1 MPSANNETYDYI
13 INKINSLKDQYPSLR
28 NKLNDYVFNA
38 LVVKSMFYKNP
49 ANEVTEN
56 DFNDIIVDGHADG
69 GVDILLNDPNSETD
83 DLIIGQSK
91 FYKTI
96 SFDECS
102 DAINKMA
109 DFYLDLSQGHYEN
122 VNETVGQRFSWL
134 NGNVGDES
142 KIKLVLFTS
151 APKNN
156 IRFDRLQKTLYNKLA
171 DQSKFELIV
180 LFDTDII
187 EEIKE
192 AESRRPSVDCGE
204 IDIDV
209 ANNWLV
215 YEDMAAIVN
224 VSAFSIKELYVKHSN
239 NLLARNLRYHVSGVS
254 VDRAIEDSIN
264 NTPELF
270 WLKNN
275 GITIICDDFR
285 LDGKKVKLTNFSIV
299 NGGQTTYKIRK
310 NKNISKDY
318 DFYLPCKIV
327 KVQGNDED
335 EKSNFSLEI
344 AKATNSQKAI
354 KNSDLKANA
363 PEQLRFSQ
371 AMRDV
376 GIFYQ
381 TKRGED
387 IPNSYNKEK
396 YKHSDITQIGKLCL
410 SGIFQMPCSSRN
422 KPSTIY
428 ADRYYNNIFNG
439 NQQQTAKLCK
449 ELLYI
454 DYYFDNIF
462 RKKYLKDISEDAD
475 ADMKKQFASNARTVC
490 TAFVMFASRCYQN
503 NFRNT
508 DLKTIFNAA
517 KNDKLSDDT
526 DVYNIVKNIE
536 GVSWILPPEIFDNKD
551 KYDDTLYELFSLIIK
566 YGSHDLKIK
575 SSVSNEPIVVSNYLK
590 KDKNYIDII
599 SSNWDFLKDHIKS
612 IFDGLLHK

>member
-1 MPSANNETYDYI
+1 MPSTNNETYHYI
-13 INKINSLKDQYPSLR
+13 INKINSIKHQYPSLQDKP
-28 NKLNDYVFNA
+28 NNYVFNA

-56 DFNDIIVDGHADG
+56 DFNDIIIDSHADG
-69 GVDILLNDPNSETD
+69 GADILLNDPNSETD

-109 DFYLDLSQGHYEN
+109 DFYLDLSKGHYEN
-122 VNETVGQRFSWL
+122 VNGAVGQRFSWL

-142 KIKLVLFTS
+142 KIKFVLFTS

-171 DQSKFELIV
+171 DQNKFELIV

-192 AESRRPSVDCGE
+192 AESRRPSVDSDE

-264 NTPELF
+264 NSPELF

-275 GITIICDDFR
+275 GITIICDDFK
-285 LDGKKVKLTNFSIV
+285 LDGKKAKLTNFSIV

-363 PEQLRFSQ
+363 PEQVRFSQ

-387 IPNSYNKEK
+387 IPNTYKAKEL
-396 YKHSDITQIGKLCL
+396 HSDIAQIGKLCL
-410 SGIFQMPCSSRN
+410 SGIFQMPCTSRN

-439 NQQQTAKLCK
+439 NQQQIARLCK

-462 RKKYLKDISEDAD
+462 RKKYLKEISEDAD

-490 TAFVMFASRCYQN
+490 TAFVMLASRYYQN

-508 DLKTIFNAA
+508 DLNTIFKAA
-517 KNDKLSDDT
+517 DNDKLSEDT

-536 GVSWILPPEIFDNKD
+536 GISWILPPEIFANKD
-551 KYDDTLYELFSLIIK
+551 KYDEILYKLFSLIIQ
-566 YGSHDLKIK
+566 YGSHDLMML
-575 SSVSNEPIVVSNYLK
+575 SRNSNEPIVASNYLK

-599 SSNWDFLKDHIKS
+599 HMNWSFIEKEIRS
-612 IFDGLLHK
+612 TFDGLLQK

>member
-1 MPSANNETYDYI
+1 M
-13 INKINSLKDQYPSLR
+13 
-28 NKLNDYVFNA
+28 
-38 LVVKSMFYKNP
+38 
-49 ANEVTEN
+49 
-56 DFNDIIVDGHADG
+56 
-69 GVDILLNDPNSETD
+69 
-83 DLIIGQSK
+83 IIGQSK
-91 FYKTI
+91 FYKII
-96 SFDECS
+96 SLEECS
-102 DAINKMA
+102 NAINKMA

-122 VNETVGQRFSWL
+122 VNEMVAQRFSWL

-142 KIKLVLFTS
+142 KIKFVLFTS

-187 EEIKE
+187 EEIKD
-192 AESRRPSVDCGE
+192 AESRRPSIDSGE
-204 IDIDV
+204 IDIDI
-209 ANNWLV
+209 ASNWLK

-224 VSAFSIKELYVKHSN
+224 VSAFSIKELYVKHGN
-239 NLLARNLRYHVSGVS
+239 NLLARNLRYHVSGAS

-264 NTPELF
+264 NKPELF

-275 GITIICDDFR
+275 GITIICDDFK
-285 LDGKKVKLTNFSIV
+285 LDSKKVKLTNFSIV

-327 KVQGNDED
+327 KVQGKNED

-363 PEQLRFSQ
+363 PEQVRFSQ

-387 IPNSYNKEK
+387 IPTT
-396 YKHSDITQIGKLCL
+396 YKARELHSDITQIGKLCL

-428 ADRYYNNIFNG
+428 ADRYYNDIFNG
-439 NQQQTAKLCK
+439 NQQKIAKLCK

-462 RKKYLKDISEDAD
+462 KKQYLKELSEDTD
-475 ADMKKQFASNARTVC
+475 ADIKKQFASNARTVC
-490 TAFVMFASRCYQN
+490 TAFVVLASRYYQN
-503 NFRNT
+503 NFRIT
-508 DLKTIFNAA
+508 DLNIIFKAA
-517 KNDKLSDDT
+517 DNDKLSDNT

-536 GVSWILPPEIFDNKD
+536 GISWILPPEIFANKD
-551 KYDDTLYELFSLIIK
+551 KYDKILYKLFSLIIL
-566 YGSHDLKIK
+566 YGSHDLMML
-575 SSVSNEPIVVSNYLK
+575 SRTSTESVVASNYLK

-599 SSNWDFLKDHIKS
+599 HMNWSFIEKEIKD
-612 IFDGLLHK
+612 IFSDLQNK

>member
-1 MPSANNETYDYI
+1 MPSTNNETYHYI
-13 INKINSLKDQYPSLR
+13 INKINAIKHQYPSLQDKP
-28 NKLNDYVFNA
+28 NNYVFNA

-56 DFNDIIVDGHADG
+56 DFNDIIIDSHADG
-69 GVDILLNDPNSETD
+69 GADILLNDPNSETD

-109 DFYLDLSQGHYEN
+109 DFYLDLSKGHYEN
-122 VNETVGQRFSWL
+122 VNGAVGQRFSWL

-142 KIKLVLFTS
+142 KIKFVLFTS

-171 DQSKFELIV
+171 DQNKFELIV

-192 AESRRPSVDCGE
+192 AESRRPSVDSDE

-254 VDRAIEDSIN
+254 VDRAIEESIN
-264 NTPELF
+264 KTPELF

-327 KVQGNDED
+327 KVQGKNED

-363 PEQLRFSQ
+363 PEQVRFSQ

-387 IPNSYNKEK
+387 IPNTYKAKEL
-396 YKHSDITQIGKLCL
+396 HSDIAQIGKLCL
-410 SGIFQMPCSSRN
+410 SSIFQMPCTSRN

-439 NQQQTAKLCK
+439 NQQQIAKLCK

-462 RKKYLKDISEDAD
+462 RKQYLKEISEDAD

-490 TAFVMFASRCYQN
+490 TAFVMLASRYYQN
-503 NFRNT
+503 NFRNI
-508 DLKTIFNAA
+508 DLNTIFKAA
-517 KNDKLSDDT
+517 DNDKLSEDT

-536 GVSWILPPEIFDNKD
+536 GISWILPPEIFANKD
-551 KYDDTLYELFSLIIK
+551 KYDEILYKLFSLIIQ
-566 YGSHDLKIK
+566 YGSHDLMML
-575 SSVSNEPIVVSNYLK
+575 SRNSNEPIVASNYLK

-599 SSNWDFLKDHIKS
+599 HMNWSFIEKDIKS
-612 IFDGLLHK
+612 IFDGLKHK

>member
-1 MPSANNETYDYI
+1 MPSTNNETYDYI
-13 INKINSLKDQYPSLR
+13 INKINSIKNQYPSLR
-28 NKLNDYVFNA
+28 NKTNDYVFNA

-49 ANEVTEN
+49 ANEVTGN
-56 DFNDIIVDGHADG
+56 DFDDIIVDGHADG
-69 GVDILLNDPNSETD
+69 GADILLTDPNSETD

-91 FYKTI
+91 FYKII
-96 SFDECS
+96 SLEECS
-102 DAINKMA
+102 NAINKMA

-122 VNETVGQRFSWL
+122 VNEMVAQRFSWL

-142 KIKLVLFTS
+142 KIKFVLFTS

-171 DQSKFELIV
+171 DQSKFELTV

-187 EEIKE
+187 EEIKD
-192 AESRRPSVDCGE
+192 AESRRPSIDSGE
-204 IDIDV
+204 IDIDITS
-209 ANNWLV
+209 NWLK

-224 VSAFSIKELYVKHSN
+224 VSAFSIKELYVKHGN
-239 NLLARNLRYHVSGVS
+239 NLLARNLRYHVSGAS

-264 NTPELF
+264 NKPELF

-275 GITIICDDFR
+275 GITIICDDFK

-327 KVQGNDED
+327 KVQGKDED

-363 PEQLRFSQ
+363 PEQVRFSQ

-387 IPNSYNKEK
+387 IPTT
-396 YKHSDITQIGKLCL
+396 YKARELHSDITQIGKLCL

-428 ADRYYNNIFNG
+428 ADRYYNDIFNG
-439 NQQQTAKLCK
+439 NQQKIAKLCK

-462 RKKYLKDISEDAD
+462 KKQYLKELSEDTD
-475 ADMKKQFASNARTVC
+475 ADIKKQFASNARTVC
-490 TAFVMFASRCYQN
+490 TAFVMLASRYYQN
-503 NFRNT
+503 NFRIT
-508 DLKTIFNAA
+508 DLNIIFKAA
-517 KNDKLSDDT
+517 DNDKLSDNT

-536 GVSWILPPEIFDNKD
+536 GISWILPPEIFANKD
-551 KYDDTLYELFSLIIK
+551 KYDKILYKLFSLIIL
-566 YGSHDLKIK
+566 YGSHDLMML
-575 SSVSNEPIVVSNYLK
+575 SRTSTESVVASNYLK

-599 SSNWDFLKDHIKS
+599 HMNWSFIEKEIKD
-612 IFDGLLHK
+612 IFSDLQNK

>member
-1 MPSANNETYDYI
+1 MPSTNNDTYNYI
-13 INKINSLKDQYPSLR
+13 INKISSIKDQYPSLR
-28 NKLNDYVFNA
+28 NKTNDYVFNA
-38 LVVKSMFYKNP
+38 LAVKSMFYKNP

-56 DFNDIIVDGHADG
+56 DFDDIIVDSHADG
-69 GVDILLNDPNSETD
+69 GVDILLTDPNSETD

-91 FYKTI
+91 LYKTI
-96 SFDECS
+96 SLEECS
-102 DAINKMA
+102 NAINKMA

-122 VNETVGQRFSWL
+122 VNEMVGQRFSWL

-142 KIKLVLFTS
+142 KIKFVLFTS

-180 LFDTDII
+180 LFDTDIKD
-187 EEIKE
+187 EIKD
-192 AESRRPSVDCGE
+192 AESRRPSIDSGE

-209 ANNWLV
+209 TSNWLE

-224 VSAFSIKELYVKHSN
+224 VSAFSIKELYVKHGN
-239 NLLARNLRYHVSGVS
+239 NLLARNLRYHVSGAN

-264 NTPELF
+264 NKPELF

-275 GITIICDDFR
+275 GITIICDDFK

-327 KVQGNDED
+327 KVQGKDED

-363 PEQLRFSQ
+363 PEQVRFSQ

-381 TKRGED
+381 TKRGEN
-387 IPNSYNKEK
+387 IPTA
-396 YKHSDITQIGKLCL
+396 YKDRELHSDITQIGKLCL

-428 ADRYYNNIFNG
+428 ADRYYNDIFNG
-439 NQQQTAKLCK
+439 NQQKVAKLCK

-462 RKKYLKDISEDAD
+462 KKQYLKELSESTDAD
-475 ADMKKQFASNARTVC
+475 IKKQFASNARTVC
-490 TAFVMFASRCYQN
+490 TAFVVLASRYYQN
-503 NFRNT
+503 NFKIA
-508 DLKTIFNAA
+508 DLEIMFTAA
-517 KNDKLSDDT
+517 RNDKLSDNT

-536 GVSWILPPEIFDNKD
+536 GISWILPPEIFENKD
-551 KYDDTLYELFSLIIK
+551 KYDEILYKLFSLIIL
-566 YGSHDLKIK
+566 YGSHDLMLLSNT
-575 SSVSNEPIVVSNYLK
+575 SSESVVASNYLK

-599 SSNWDFLKDHIKS
+599 RRNWDFIEKEIKD
-612 IFDGLLHK
+612 IFNGLPNK